1 MTAARILGRKKT
13 GTVTIQS
20 DATVAQAV
28 EILSENNIGALV
40 VSDDGVTVAGIVS
53 ERDIIR
59 GLGEAGPALL
69 ERRVASIMV
78 RKVQTVVPS
87 DSAHRMLA
95 RMTEGRFRHLPVMEN
110 GRLTG
115 IVSIGDVV
123 KLRLDD
129 LLSEAEAMREYIAG

>member
-1 MTAARILGRKKT
+1 MTAARILARKT
-13 GTVTIQS
+13 SQTVTIRS
-20 DATVAQAV
+20 DATIAEAIKV
-28 EILSENNIGALV
+28 LSEKNIGALIV
-40 VSDDGVTVAGIVS
+40 CDDGATVAGILS

-69 ERRVASIMV
+69 ERRIDTLMV
-78 RKVQTVVPS
+78 KKVQTVSPT
-87 DSAHRMLA
+87 DSLHGMLA

-129 LLSEAEAMREYIAG
+129 LLVEAEAMRDYIAG